1 MFYDS
6 GTMQPSTPLGPI
18 MEIVTEVID
27 SSGISDQQGELNKT
41 YSEQTVNKRTTR
53 IIIKLL
59 LMWQIIAQ

>member
-1 MFYDS
+1 
-6 GTMQPSTPLGPI
+6 